1 MGGREGKGE
10 SVCVW
15 GGGGGGVGVEIM
27 EELSRRS
34 TIDSVS
40 TYSVFMVKLSTRIKK
55 QFNNIRVAIAR
66 STMKSC
72 VTTL

>member
-10 SVCVW
+10 CVC
-15 GGGGGGVGVEIM
+15 GGGGGGVEIM

-34 TIDSVS
+34 TIDSFS
-40 TYSVFMVKLSTRIKK
+40 TYSVFMVNLSTRINK
-55 QFNNIRVAIAR
+55 QFNNIYVAIAT

-72 VTTL
+72 LTIL